1 MKSDFSLFSD
11 SEESF
16 SFSFSMLPLSFSL
29 FSDSIISLF
38 SDSDSN
44 EGASTSAIDK
54 LVKNGSFVV
63 GSFVVGSS
71 Q

>member
-11 SEESF
+11 SEGSF
-16 SFSFSMLPLSFSL
+16 SFSFSMLPSSFSL

-38 SDSDSN
+38 SDSDSK

-63 GSFVVGSS
+63 GDS

>member
-16 SFSFSMLPLSFSL
+16 SFLFSMLPSSFSL

-38 SDSDSN
+38 SDSDSK

>member
-1 MKSDFSLFSD
+1 MKLGFSLFSD
-11 SEESF
+11 SKESF
-16 SFSFSMLPLSFSL
+16 SFSFSMLPSSFSL

-38 SDSDSN
+38 SGSDSK

-63 GSFVVGSS
+63 GSS